1 MSRKKHPHHGSTLDE
16 FLEEERLTE
25 EVNAIVQKRAIAGE
39 LREAMVAMHLSEVAL
54 AKRMQTSRTVVRNLL
69 DPDND
74 SATLI
79 TLARAA
85 NAVGRRL
92 RVGLEPRV
100 GARVVLRKAGSI
112 AKRSGRP
119 IVVRSKSGTLKNRSS
134 DGTATRKAGVRK
146 RPAPET
152 AR

>member
-1 MSRKKHPHHGSTLDE
+1 MSRRKHPHHGSTLDE
-16 FLEEERLTE
+16 FLEEEGLTE

-39 LREAMVAMHLSEVAL
+39 LREAMVAMRLSEVAL
-54 AKRMQTSRTVVRNLL
+54 AKRMQTSRTVIRNLL

-92 RVGLEPRV
+92 RIGLEPRV
-100 GARVVLRKAGSI
+100 GARVNVRKPGSV
-112 AKRSGRP
+112 KGSGRA
-119 IVVRSKSGTLKNRSS
+119 IRVRSKTKSLKDRSS
-134 DGTATRKAGVRK
+134 GARPTKRAGVRK
-146 RPAPET
+146 RPAPGT
-152 AR
+152 AS